1 VSPRRDIEDLLRDAA
16 PQVLAAVVRR
26 FGDFAD
32 AEDAVQEAM
41 LAAAQQWPRQG
52 SPDNPVGWLIQVASR
67 RMIDQAR
74 SETARRDREAL
85 AAAQEPRDLPP
96 AADHDDTLA
105 LMFMSCHPELTPA
118 SAIALTLRA
127 VGGLTTTEIANAF
140 LVPEATMA
148 QRISRAKQTIKASA
162 IPFGMPSGA
171 EWAERLRSVLHALY
185 LIFNEGYLTSGGPEL
200 ARSDLSGEAIRL
212 ARIVRRALPD
222 DPEVAGLLA
231 LMLLTEARRPARTGA
246 NGELITLAEQDR
258 SRWDRDLIAEG
269 LGLLATAWSK
279 GSAGEY
285 LVQAQITALHDQ
297 AARYEDTDWR
307 QIAAL
312 YGLLERI
319 TGNPLVSLNRAIA
332 VAMVE
337 GPPAGLALLEPL
349 EQPLAGHHRLHAIRA
364 HLLEMAGDVDAAIG
378 DYETAARRTSSIA
391 ERNYLT
397 MRAAR
402 LTGARHAQQRLRQ
415 DRDHHDQPK
424 RDHRG

>member
-1 VSPRRDIEDLLRDAA
+1 VSQRRDIEDLLREAV
-16 PQVLAAVVRR
+16 PRVLAVVVRR

-41 LAAAQQWPRQG
+41 LAATQQWPRRG
-52 SPDNPVGWLIQVASR
+52 APENPVGWLIHVASR
-67 RMIDQAR
+67 RMVDQAR
-74 SETARRDREAL
+74 SETARHSREVL
-85 AAAQEPRDLPP
+85 AAAREPREPRP
-96 AADHDDTLA
+96 APDHDDTLA

-162 IPFGMPSGA
+162 IPFRMPSGE
-171 EWAERLRSVLHALY
+171 EWTERLRSVLHVLY

-200 ARSDLSGEAIRL
+200 ARSELSGEAIRL

-231 LMLLTEARRPARTGA
+231 LMLLTEARRPARADA
-246 NGELITLAEQDR
+246 NGELIPLAEQDR
-258 SRWDRDLIAEG
+258 SLWDGDAITEG

-279 GSAGEY
+279 GLAGEY
-285 LVQAQITALHDQ
+285 LVQAQIAALHDQ
-297 AARYEDTDWR
+297 AARYQDTDWR
-307 QIAAL
+307 EIAAL
-312 YGLLERI
+312 YGLLERM
-319 TGNPLVSLNRAIA
+319 TGNPMVSLNRAIA

-349 EQPLAGHHRLHAIRA
+349 EQPLAGHHRLHAVRA
-364 HLLEMAGDVDAAIG
+364 HLLEMAGDVHAAIG
-378 DYETAARRTSSIA
+378 EYETAASRTTSIP

-397 MRAAR
+397 VRAAR
-402 LTGARHAQQRLRQ
+402 LNERAGRPVNEGGGRNT
-415 DRDHHDQPK
+415 
-424 RDHRG
+424 